1 MRKFNKKVIRNINI
15 NDYNYDLPD
24 EKIAKYPLDERD
36 MSKLLVFDGDKIEED
51 RFRNIST
58 HLPAGSLLLF
68 NDTKVINARMIFEKE
83 TGARIEVFCLDPIS
97 PSDYAQAFAQNGR
110 CSWKCLVGNSKKWKD
125 GRLKKSIIVD
135 GKNLDLYITRVR
147 EIGNSFEILF
157 EWDNPDICFSQI
169 IDVAGNIPIP
179 PYLNRNSEDIDKVR
193 YQTVYSHYQG
203 SVAAPTAGLHFTER
217 VMGDLKKCNIQS
229 DAVTLHVGAGTFQPV
244 KTDNAAEHEMHTE
257 HFIVKRTTIE
267 KILQYLGNITITGT
281 TTVRTVESL
290 FCVGAQVFENK
301 DVDAEEFHVSQWE
314 AYEYKD
320 KYDAREILENLL
332 SWMTAKG
339 LEYIRCATQI
349 MIVPGFRFRITDR
362 LITNFH
368 QPKSTLLLLLS
379 AFIGEEWRRVYK
391 YALENNF
398 RFLSYG
404 DSCLFLHKNTE
415 ILSK

>member
-1 MRKFNKKVIRNINI
+1 LRKFNKKVIRNINI

-267 KILQYLGNITITGT
+267 KIVQYLGNITITGT

-290 FCVGAQVFENK
+290 FCVGAQIFENK

-320 KYDAREILENLL
+320 KYDVREILENLL

-379 AFIGEEWRRVYK
+379 AFIGDEWRKVYG

-415 ILSK
+415 IISK

>member
-267 KILQYLGNITITGT
+267 KIVQYLGNITITGT

-290 FCVGAQVFENK
+290 FCVGAQIFENK

-320 KYDAREILENLL
+320 KYDVREILENLL

-379 AFIGEEWRRVYK
+379 AFIGDEWRKVYG

-404 DSCLFLHKNTE
+404 DSCLFLNKKE
-415 ILSK
+415 SE

>member
-1 MRKFNKKVIRNINI
+1 MIRNINI

-267 KILQYLGNITITGT
+267 KIVQYLGNITITGT

-404 DSCLFLHKNTE
+404 DSCLFLNKKE
-415 ILSK
+415 SK

>member
-267 KILQYLGNITITGT
+267 KIVQYLGNITITGT

-290 FCVGAQVFENK
+290 FCVGAQIFENK
-301 DVDAEEFHVSQWE
+301 DVAAEEFHVSQWE

-320 KYDAREILENLL
+320 KYDVREILENLL

-379 AFIGEEWRRVYK
+379 AFIGDEWRKVYG

-404 DSCLFLHKNTE
+404 DSCLFLNKKE
-415 ILSK
+415 SK

>member
-1 MRKFNKKVIRNINI
+1 MIRNINI

-97 PSDYAQAFAQNGR
+97 PSDYAQAFVQNGR

-257 HFIVKRTTIE
+257 HFIVKCTTIE
-267 KILQYLGNITITGT
+267 KIVQYLGNITITGT

-290 FCVGAQVFENK
+290 FCVGTQIFENK

-379 AFIGEEWRRVYK
+379 AFIGDEWRKVYG

-404 DSCLFLHKNTE
+404 DSCLFLNKKE
-415 ILSK
+415 SK

>member
-1 MRKFNKKVIRNINI
+1 MIRNINI

-267 KILQYLGNITITGT
+267 KIVQYLGNITITGT

-290 FCVGAQVFENK
+290 FCVGTQIFENK

-320 KYDAREILENLL
+320 KYDVREILENLL

-379 AFIGEEWRRVYK
+379 AFIGDEWRKVYG

-404 DSCLFLHKNTE
+404 DSCLFLNKKE
-415 ILSK
+415 SK

>member
-1 MRKFNKKVIRNINI
+1 MIRNINI

-169 IDVAGNIPIP
+169 IDVGGNIPIP

-244 KTDNAAEHEMHTE
+244 KTDNAAEHKMHTE

-267 KILQYLGNITITGT
+267 KIVQYLGNITITGT

-290 FCVGAQVFENK
+290 FCVGAQIFENK
-301 DVDAEEFHVSQWE
+301 DVAAEEFHVSQWE

-320 KYDAREILENLL
+320 KYDVREILENLL

-379 AFIGEEWRRVYK
+379 AFIGEDWRKVYN

-404 DSCLFLHKNTE
+404 DSCLFLNKKE
-415 ILSK
+415 SK

>member
-257 HFIVKRTTIE
+257 HFIVKRTTIG
-267 KILQYLGNITITGT
+267 KIVQYLGNITITGT

-290 FCVGAQVFENK
+290 FCVGAQIFENK

-320 KYDAREILENLL
+320 KYDVREILENLL

-379 AFIGEEWRRVYK
+379 AFIGDEWRKVYG

-404 DSCLFLHKNTE
+404 DSCLFLNKKE
-415 ILSK
+415 SK

>member
-51 RFRNIST
+51 RFCNIST

-267 KILQYLGNITITGT
+267 KIVQYLGNITITGT

-290 FCVGAQVFENK
+290 FCVGTQIFENK

-379 AFIGEEWRRVYK
+379 AFIGDEWRKVYG

-404 DSCLFLHKNTE
+404 DSCLFLNKKE
-415 ILSK
+415 SK

>member
-24 EKIAKYPLDERD
+24 EKIAKYPLSERD

-193 YQTVYSHYQG
+193 YQTVYSHYEG

-217 VMGDLKKCNIQS
+217 VMDDIRKHGIDC

-257 HFIVKRTTIE
+257 HFVVNRSTIE
-267 KILQYLGNITITGT
+267 KIASNLGNITITGT

-290 FCVGAQVFENK
+290 YRVAVQVFENK
-301 DVDAEEFHVSQWE
+301 DVNTNEFTVTQWE
-314 AYEYKD
+314 AYSGKEN
-320 KYDAREILENLL
+320 YDTKELLRNLL
-332 SWMTAKG
+332 SWMDDKG
-339 LEYIRCATQI
+339 FDSIRCATQI
-349 MIVPGFRFRITDR
+349 MIVPGFKFRIVDR

-379 AFIGEEWRRVYK
+379 AFIGDDWRKVYG
-391 YALENNF
+391 YALENGF

-404 DSCLFLHKNTE
+404 DSCLFLHKKE
-415 ILSK
+415 SK

>member
-125 GRLKKSIIVD
+125 GRLKKNIIVD

-267 KILQYLGNITITGT
+267 KIVQYLGNITITGT

-290 FCVGAQVFENK
+290 FCVGAQIFENK
-301 DVDAEEFHVSQWE
+301 DVAVEEFHVSQWE

-320 KYDAREILENLL
+320 KYDVREILENLL

-379 AFIGEEWRRVYK
+379 AFIGDEWRKVYG

-404 DSCLFLHKNTE
+404 DSCLFLNKKE
-415 ILSK
+415 SK

>member
-1 MRKFNKKVIRNINI
+1 MIRNINI

-244 KTDNAAEHEMHTE
+244 KADNAAEHEMHTE

-267 KILQYLGNITITGT
+267 KIVQYLGNITITGT

-290 FCVGAQVFENK
+290 FCVGTQIFENK

-320 KYDAREILENLL
+320 KYDVREILENLL

-379 AFIGEEWRRVYK
+379 AFIGDEWRKVYG

-404 DSCLFLHKNTE
+404 DSCLFLNKKE
-415 ILSK
+415 SK

>member
-1 MRKFNKKVIRNINI
+1 LRKFNKKVIRNINI

-125 GRLKKSIIVD
+125 GRLKKNIIVD

-267 KILQYLGNITITGT
+267 KIVQYLGNITITGT

-290 FCVGAQVFENK
+290 FCVGTQIFENK

-379 AFIGEEWRRVYK
+379 AFIGDEWRKVYG

-404 DSCLFLHKNTE
+404 DSCLFLNKKE
-415 ILSK
+415 SK

>member
-267 KILQYLGNITITGT
+267 KIVQYLGNITITGT

-290 FCVGAQVFENK
+290 FCVGTQIFENK

-320 KYDAREILENLL
+320 KYDVREILENLL

-379 AFIGEEWRRVYK
+379 AFIGDEWRKVYG

-404 DSCLFLHKNTE
+404 DSCLFLNKKE
-415 ILSK
+415 SK

>member
-110 CSWKCLVGNSKKWKD
+110 CLWKCLVGNSKKWKD

-267 KILQYLGNITITGT
+267 KIVQYLGNITITGT

-290 FCVGAQVFENK
+290 FCVGAQIFENK

-320 KYDAREILENLL
+320 KYDVREILENLL

-379 AFIGEEWRRVYK
+379 AFIGDEWRKVYG

-404 DSCLFLHKNTE
+404 DSCLFLNKKE
-415 ILSK
+415 SK

>member
-217 VMGDLKKCNIQS
+217 VMEDLKKCNIES

-244 KTDNAAEHEMHTE
+244 KTDNAADHEMHTE

-267 KILQYLGNITITGT
+267 KIVQYLGNITITGT

-290 FCVGAQVFENK
+290 FCVGTQIFENK

-379 AFIGEEWRRVYK
+379 AFIGDEWRKVYG

-404 DSCLFLHKNTE
+404 DSCLFLNKKE
-415 ILSK
+415 SK

>member
-179 PYLNRNSEDIDKVR
+179 PYLNRSSEDIDKVR

-267 KILQYLGNITITGT
+267 KIVQYLGNITITGT

-290 FCVGAQVFENK
+290 FCVGAQIFENK

-320 KYDAREILENLL
+320 KYDVREILENLL

-379 AFIGEEWRRVYK
+379 AFIGDEWRKVYG

-404 DSCLFLHKNTE
+404 DSCLFLNKKE
-415 ILSK
+415 SK

>member
-1 MRKFNKKVIRNINI
+1 MIRNINI

-217 VMGDLKKCNIQS
+217 VMGDLKRCNIQS

-267 KILQYLGNITITGT
+267 KIVQYLGNITITGT

-290 FCVGAQVFENK
+290 FCVGAQIFENK

-320 KYDAREILENLL
+320 KYDVREILENLL

-379 AFIGEEWRRVYK
+379 AFIGDEWRKVYG

-404 DSCLFLHKNTE
+404 DSCLFLNKKE
-415 ILSK
+415 SK

>member
-125 GRLKKSIIVD
+125 GRLKKNIIVD

-267 KILQYLGNITITGT
+267 KIVQYLGNITITGT

-290 FCVGAQVFENK
+290 FCVGAQIFENK

-379 AFIGEEWRRVYK
+379 AFIGDEWRKVYG

-404 DSCLFLHKNTE
+404 DSCLFLNKKE
-415 ILSK
+415 SK

>member
-1 MRKFNKKVIRNINI
+1 MIRNINI

-267 KILQYLGNITITGT
+267 KIVQYLGNITITGT

-290 FCVGAQVFENK
+290 FCVGTQIFENK
-301 DVDAEEFHVSQWE
+301 DVAVEEFHVSQWE

-320 KYDAREILENLL
+320 KYDVREILENLL

-379 AFIGEEWRRVYK
+379 AFIGDEWRKVYG

-404 DSCLFLHKNTE
+404 DSCLFLNKKE
-415 ILSK
+415 SK

>member
-169 IDVAGNIPIP
+169 IP
-179 PYLNRNSEDIDKVR
+179 
-193 YQTVYSHYQG
+193 
-203 SVAAPTAGLHFTER
+203 
-217 VMGDLKKCNIQS
+217 
-229 DAVTLHVGAGTFQPV
+229 
-244 KTDNAAEHEMHTE
+244 
-257 HFIVKRTTIE
+257 
-267 KILQYLGNITITGT
+267 
-281 TTVRTVESL
+281 
-290 FCVGAQVFENK
+290 
-301 DVDAEEFHVSQWE
+301 
-314 AYEYKD
+314 
-320 KYDAREILENLL
+320 
-332 SWMTAKG
+332 
-339 LEYIRCATQI
+339 
-349 MIVPGFRFRITDR
+349 
-362 LITNFH
+362 
-368 QPKSTLLLLLS
+368 
-379 AFIGEEWRRVYK
+379 
-391 YALENNF
+391 
-398 RFLSYG
+398 
-404 DSCLFLHKNTE
+404 
-415 ILSK
+415 

>member
-267 KILQYLGNITITGT
+267 KIVQYLGNITITGT

-290 FCVGAQVFENK
+290 FCVGTQIFENK
-301 DVDAEEFHVSQWE
+301 DVAVEEFHVSQWE

-320 KYDAREILENLL
+320 KYDVREILENLL
-332 SWMTAKG
+332 SWMIAKG

-379 AFIGEEWRRVYK
+379 AFIGDEWRKVYG

-404 DSCLFLHKNTE
+404 DSCLFLNKKE
-415 ILSK
+415 SK